1 MYFNVMFWE
10 KNQKNN
16 YPYQNTFTCRCCC
29 CCLGGQFWV
38 TSHVLIHSSIPYL
51 CLLKLADVSCK
62 FESLFDGNTLCP
74 HWNNKVAPYHK
85 RAYTYRLPREYQWDV
100 FPLNSIEIR
109 HKYVLLKSSSRRKFR
124 SQTSDNKD
132 KWSRGG
138 QSQRRERVRREESE
152 CQKRRSKSEKRKSEK
167 CGAIWQDETWTIARR
182 CGAKRIGKSKC
193 QKDVSIFQL
202 RATFGSWDVEKVHS
216 AVAWSTLQNQLW
228 KNSSAY
234 SFGSLLPV
242 EL

>member
-1 MYFNVMFWE
+1 MSSLKQQGCSLPQTRLYLQTATGIPM
-10 KNQKNN
+10 
-16 YPYQNTFTCRCCC
+16 RC
-29 CCLGGQFWV
+29 F
-38 TSHVLIHSSIPYL
+38 SI
-51 CLLKLADVSCK
+51 K
-62 FESLFDGNTLCP
+62 F
-74 HWNNKVAPYHK
+74 
-85 RAYTYRLPREYQWDV
+85 YRDPPQ
-100 FPLNSIEIR
+100 IR
-109 HKYVLLKSSSRRKFR
+109 VVKSSSRRKFR

-193 QKDVSIFQL
+193 QQDVSICQL

-216 AVAWSTLQNQLW
+216 AVAWSTLQNQHW